1 MAEPGAGVL
10 PEAYRP
16 AASPDVPDGQSC
28 ANCVFFETQ
37 DEGEDWCNWW
47 EAPVEADAYCDA
59 WSDDPAAMTEIVD
72 EGLEEVD
79 EVPMNV
85 NKRASFETVDEDES
99 RYMDQAADK
108 AAGGPK
114 WEGVIAVEDQMTG
127 DSRMFS
133 PGAMR
138 WDTLPVPLRWVK
150 EDTGEHFGAVV
161 VGRVDEVWRDGNVIY
176 GRGIFDEGSEEGKE
190 AIRQVTEGFTQGV
203 SVDLDDVS
211 FEIRVRGEVAD
222 PMADPATEDQP
233 AEPTD
238 PNTVMN
244 FTPDEEVMVTT
255 DARLRALTLVA
266 TPAFAEA
273 RIQMTGDMTPAAEP
287 TEDEVPDELIAAAA
301 PTLPPSGWFI
311 DPKLDGPTP
320 LTITA
325 DGRVYGHL
333 AVWGTCHT
341 GFVGECVE
349 PPASATNYA
358 YFRTGAVRTSDKET
372 VATGRLTVD
381 TTHAGR
387 RLGAADTSAHYEH
400 TGLAVADVAAG
411 EDIHGI
417 WVAGAL
423 RPNVTDEQVRALQ
436 ASPLSGDWRRIG
448 GNLELVAAL
457 AVNSPGFPVP
467 RVLVAGGK
475 VQTLQA
481 SGVLTAEEPADV
493 ETETKQD
500 AAQLDFDT
508 VVKRL
513 IEREARLME
522 RERKQAAAA
531 KNRLAAS
538 LARARYA
545 MATGKFHGD
554 HEQSSHAWGG
564 GPGGA
569 TQRTGAAEQNAE
581 QIREEV
587 QEARDAGLI
596 DAVTHE
602 QLIGDVQEA
611 EARIRDAATT
621 IEDYE
626 DIMADAEATGDDE
639 MAGEAAEMIDDA
651 HRGLAEAEEYL
662 ESAESELQAAIDE
675 AEAESADAP
684 DGGSAAA
691 VSDRASSVSNAVD
704 LAREQAR
711 TIADPETRAEVASQ
725 LAEAESLA
733 NGAES
738 TAAEAQAAY
747 EAGNDADGDALL
759 AEANADLSEA
769 EQIVESVSEGI
780 ENAAAEEAAERG
792 R

>member
-1 MAEPGAGVL
+1 MAEPGAGEL

-16 AASPDVPDGQSC
+16 ALSDDVPEGRAC
-28 ANCVFFETQ
+28 GNCVFY
-37 DEGEDWCNWW
+37 DESQVTADGTMAWCTYWN
-47 EAPVEADAYCDA
+47 APVRGDHYCDA
-59 WSDDPAAMTEIVD
+59 WSDDEGDEDKITE
-72 EGLEEVD
+72 EGLEEIG
-79 EVPMNV
+79 EAPMNIS
-85 NKRASFETVDEDES
+85 KRASFETVDEDES
-99 RYMDQAADK
+99 RYIDQAVDK

-133 PGAMR
+133 SGAMR
-138 WDTLPVPLRWVK
+138 WDVLPVPLRWVK

-161 VGRVDEVWRDGNVIY
+161 VGRVDEVWRDGNTIY
-176 GRGIFDEGSEEGKE
+176 GRGIFDAGSEEGKE

-211 FEIRVRGEVAD
+211 FEIRVRGEMAD
-222 PMADPATEDQP
+222 PMTEEP
-233 AEPTD
+233 AEPSD

-255 DARLRALTLVA
+255 DARLRALTIVA

-287 TEDEVPDELIAAAA
+287 TEDEMPEELIAAAA
-301 PTLPPSGWFI
+301 PVLPPSGWFI

-372 VATGRLTVD
+372 VAVGRLTVD

-400 TGLAVADVAAG
+400 SGLAVADVAAG

-423 RPNVTDEQVRALQ
+423 RPNVTDDQIRALQ

-481 SGVLTAEEPADV
+481 SGALAVETKADV
-493 ETETKQD
+493 KQEEGGV
-500 AAQLDFDT
+500 QLDFNAL
-508 VVKRL
+508 VQRL
-513 IEREARLME
+513 IDREARLMD
-522 RERKQAAAA
+522 RERKQAVAA

-554 HEQSSHAWGG
+554 HEQSAHAWGG
-564 GPGGA
+564 GVGGA
-569 TQRTGAAEQNAE
+569 ENRSATASEAAEQMRDE
-581 QIREEV
+581 IE
-587 QEARDAGLI
+587 EARDTGQI
-596 DAVTHE
+596 DEASAQQLMEDVMAAE
-602 QLIGDVQEA
+602 QLVTDA
-611 EARIRDAATT
+611 EMALADAN
-621 IEDYE
+621 
-626 DIMADAEATGDDE
+626 DILGDAEATGDDE
-639 MAGEAAEMIDDA
+639 LAEAAAQLVDEA
-651 HRGLAEAEEYL
+651 HGSLAEAEEAL
-662 ESAESELQAAIDE
+662 ESAESGLQEAIDSGDAMSE
-675 AEAESADAP
+675 AGDLRQAFDNSPSGAQD
-684 DGGSAAA
+684 AA
-691 VSDRASSVSNAVD
+691 VSVSGQSEE
-704 LAREQAR
+704 AREA
-711 TIADPETRAEVASQ
+711 
-725 LAEAESLA
+725 LAEADEPERLEADLDRADRLVADGEDAAGRAADLA
-733 NGAES
+733 EGGDT
-738 TAAEAQAAY
+738 TAADAELQESFEMLNTAA
-747 EAGNDADGDALL
+747 D
-759 AEANADLSEA
+759 
-769 EQIVESVSEGI
+769 IVSNV
-780 ENAAAEEAAERG
+780 RG
-792 R
+792 ELGLTD